1 MPGERTIMPSAARL
15 LRGWRAGLRG
25 QSRWLDA
32 AAGLAAVGLVLG
44 AMPWSMASGW
54 GARWQA
60 AMVQPERMGPLLFEA
75 GWSAAALGLA
85 LCLAFGSA
93 RVLSA
98 AFAGRVGAVERG
110 RRAQLRAAPAV
121 SGAAPLALL
130 SLMALLGM
138 GLAVRGVMAGA
149 ARSVDATASGTLQL
163 WTMWPQR
170 AWAAALVVLG
180 ILGWVELVLSRR
192 RIAGQLAQTPE
203 QARDDLKARSGG
215 RR

>member
-15 LRGWRAGLRG
+15 RRGWRAGLRA

-44 AMPWSMASGW
+44 AIPWSMASGW

-60 AMVQPERMGPLLFEA
+60 AMVQPEGMGPLLLEA
-75 GWSAAALGLA
+75 GWAAAAIGLA

-98 AFAGRVGAVERG
+98 AFAGRVGPVDSG
-110 RRAQLRAAPAV
+110 RRTQLGAASAG
-121 SGAAPLALL
+121 SGAASLALL
-130 SLMALLGM
+130 SLMALVAM

-149 ARSVDATASGTLQL
+149 ARSVDASASGILEL
-163 WTMWPQR
+163 WTAWPQR
-170 AWAAALVVLG
+170 AWAASLVVLG
-180 ILGWVELVLSRR
+180 VVGWVELVLSRLR
-192 RIAGQLAQTPE
+192 LANQLAQTRE

-215 RR
+215 HR